1 MRKSPISRSIYLLPA
16 AVFAFALIACGGKAT
31 YSAPVGVNL
40 NARSGDVRSGT
51 LSRDEVITAE
61 PGNPYGT
68 FINNAWQKLGNKSP
82 SRIEV
87 SSITL
92 ALGGQSTGVS
102 ALEQVFTGEV
112 DVLFVMNDTGNSF
125 IAGHVVNPTGT
136 GPVTLSVD
144 FDPTKVVALD
154 FGNLL
159 SGNFN
164 VVVRGTAAAGFST
177 RNATANL
184 QTSIT
189 FKADE

>member
-1 MRKSPISRSIYLLPA
+1 MRKSTLIRATYALPA
-16 AVFAFALIACGGKAT
+16 TVFAFALVACGGKAT

-51 LSRDEVITAE
+51 LSRDEAITAE
-61 PGNPYGT
+61 PGNPYGA

-87 SSITL
+87 NSITL

-112 DVLFVMNDTGNSF
+112 DVLFVMNDSGNSF
-125 IAGHVVNPTGT
+125 NVGHVVNPTGT
-136 GPVTLSVD
+136 GPIGLSVD
-144 FDPTKVVALD
+144 FDPSKVVGLD
-154 FGNLL
+154 FANLL
-159 SGNFN
+159 GGSFN
-164 VVVRGTAAAGFST
+164 VVVRGSAAVGFST

-184 QTSIT
+184 QTSLT

>member
-1 MRKSPISRSIYLLPA
+1 MRKSPMIRPTHALLVT
-16 AVFAFALIACGGKAT
+16 VFALALIACGGRAT

-40 NARSGDVRSGT
+40 NARSGDVRTGT
-51 LSRDEVITAE
+51 LTRDEAITAE

-68 FINNAWQKLGNKSP
+68 FVNDAWQKLGNKSP

-87 SSITL
+87 NSITL

-112 DVLFVMNDTGNSF
+112 DVLFVMNDSGNSF
-125 IAGHVVNPTGT
+125 NVGHVVNPTGA
-136 GPVTLSVD
+136 GPIGLSVD
-144 FDPTKVVALD
+144 FDPTKVVSLD
-154 FGNLL
+154 YGNLL
-159 SGNFN
+159 GGSFN
-164 VVVRGTAAAGFST
+164 VVVRGSAAAGFST

-184 QTSIT
+184 QTSLT

>member
-1 MRKSPISRSIYLLPA
+1 MRQSPISRSIYLLPA
-16 AVFAFALIACGGKAT
+16 TVFAFALIACGGKAT

-51 LSRDEVITAE
+51 LSREEVITAE
-61 PGNPYGT
+61 PGNPYGA
-68 FINNAWQKLGNKSP
+68 FINDAWQKFGNKSP

-87 SSITL
+87 QSITL

-112 DVLFVMNDTGNSF
+112 DVLFVMNDSGNSF
-125 IAGHVVNPTGT
+125 NAGHVVNPTGT

-144 FDPTKVVALD
+144 FDPTKVVGVD

-159 SGNFN
+159 SGSFN
-164 VVVRGTAAAGFST
+164 VVVRGSAAAGFST
-177 RNATANL
+177 RSATANL